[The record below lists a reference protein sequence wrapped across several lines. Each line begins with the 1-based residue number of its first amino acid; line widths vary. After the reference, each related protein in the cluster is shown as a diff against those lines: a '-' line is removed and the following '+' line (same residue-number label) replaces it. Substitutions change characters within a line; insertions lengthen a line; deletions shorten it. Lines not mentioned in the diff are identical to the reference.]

1 VQKSFYSLLLERRLG
16 EHVLPEGTWVVAAGN
31 RLQDRALVRA
41 LSSALVNRVFIIHV
55 RVSVPEWLAW
65 AQSHDVHPDV
75 IAFIALVPDALL
87 RPVPSEAVPF
97 STPRGWASLS
107 SALMLAEQHG
117 ILGRTER
124 RALSFGRVSAEDAAV
139 FCAMAEARLGNLRP
153 PMDYVLS
160 PELLPKEHT
169 ARWFILSA
177 IRRLVLRR
185 ELRTSRAA
193 INRFLL
199 ALPPEHRFA
208 LFVGQV
214 KEWGRLGADLALL
227 TALKEATG
235 L

>member
-1 VQKSFYSLLLERRLG
+1 
-16 EHVLPEGTWVVAAGN
+16 
-31 RLQDRALVRA
+31 
-41 LSSALVNRVFIIHV
+41 
-55 RVSVPEWLAW
+55 
-65 AQSHDVHPDV
+65 
-75 IAFIALVPDALL
+75 
-87 RPVPSEAVPF
+87 
-97 STPRGWASLS
+97 
-107 SALMLAEQHG
+107 
-117 ILGRTER
+117 
-124 RALSFGRVSAEDAAV
+124 VSAEDAAV
-139 FCAMAEARLGNLRP
+139 FCAMAEARLGDLRP
-153 PMDYVLS
+153 PLDYVLS
-160 PELLPKEHT
+160 PEMLPKEHT

-177 IRRLVLRR
+177 IRRLVQRR